1 MAGQVIS
8 KITAGGGTHLI
19 SQTFYGTCATA
30 AATAAKEVIVNDPT
44 ITNAITLVNGMTMA
58 VKFTNANGVASPKIT
73 VYNNSGTAASP
84 TKGSTTLIAEK
95 AIMRYGTTAPSTNAA
110 SSWTAGAVVLFV
122 YDGTNWVESSS
133 WDNNTTYTNASLG
146 QGYGTCGTAAATAA
160 KVVTLSSYALTT
172 GGIVAVKFTYAVP
185 ASATMN
191 INSKGAKNIF
201 YRGAAITAGIINAGD
216 IATFIYDGTQYQL
229 LSVDN
234 MACSSEIVVSSTQP
248 TTASAQLWITP

>member
-73 VYNNSGTAASP
+73 VYNSGTAASP

-110 SSWTAGAVVLFV
+110 SS
-122 YDGTNWVESSS
+122 
-133 WDNNTTYTNASLG
+133 
-146 QGYGTCGTAAATAA
+146 
-160 KVVTLSSYALTT
+160 
-172 GGIVAVKFTYAVP
+172 
-185 ASATMN
+185 
-191 INSKGAKNIF
+191 
-201 YRGAAITAGIINAGD
+201 
-216 IATFIYDGTQYQL
+216 
-229 LSVDN
+229 
-234 MACSSEIVVSSTQP
+234 
-248 TTASAQLWITP
+248 